1 MGSKADQEVDD
12 ETDDE
17 TDEQPDT
24 TDMPELESKNS
35 PEKGLEIL
43 TPKQMLSRLPVSL
56 AQLQAGN
63 TSQKLKNEI
72 RQSLYSLYRSK
83 NSSKTIYKSLIN
95 M

>member
-1 MGSKADQEVDD
+1 MGSKADQEVDH
-12 ETDDE
+12 E

-35 PEKGLEIL
+35 AEQGLKIL

-63 TSQKLKNEI
+63 TSQKPKNEI
-72 RQSLYSLYRSK
+72 SQSLYSLYRSK
-83 NSSKTIYKSLIN
+83 NSSKTIYRSLIN
-95 M
+95 NM